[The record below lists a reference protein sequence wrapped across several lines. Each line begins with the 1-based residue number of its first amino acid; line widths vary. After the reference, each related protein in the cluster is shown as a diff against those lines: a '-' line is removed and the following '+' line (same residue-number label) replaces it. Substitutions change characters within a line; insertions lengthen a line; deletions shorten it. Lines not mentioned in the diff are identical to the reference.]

1 MSNQNVLVLPYPAQ
15 GHVKPL
21 MLFSHKLA
29 QNGFKI
35 TFVNSD
41 FNHKRVLNARVDD
54 QMDSKID
61 LVSIPDGLG
70 PEDDRDEIGQLC
82 KAILETM
89 PAKLEEL
96 IQNINDESDE
106 NSKITCVLADA
117 HMGWAMEVAEKMGI
131 RRAVIWPASAAVFL
145 LELSIPTMILDGI
158 LESDGPPTKKQMFQL
173 TAGMPAMDTENIPWA
188 IGDLSSQKII
198 FHYVMTFVRGWK
210 LTDWWLCNTFYD
222 IESPAL
228 ASVPKLLPIGPILTE
243 NQTLDGHSGSQLWL
257 EDSSCLSWLSEQ
269 PPCSVIYV
277 AFGSLTVHDQTQFN
291 ELALGLQLIGRPFLW
306 VVRPGFT
313 KGSSKSEY
321 PDGFGGNL
329 GKIVSWAPQQ
339 KVLSHPSV
347 ACFVSHCGWN
357 STIEGLSNGVPFLC
371 WPYFADQILNKSYI
385 CDYWKVGIGFDADEK
400 GIVSREEVKKK
411 VDQVIGDGDIRRR
424 SLKFKEM
431 AKKNGAE
438 DGQSSRNLKDFIT
451 WLKS

>member
-1 MSNQNVLVLPYPAQ
+1 MLVLPYPAQ

-41 FNHKRVLNARVDD
+41 FNHERVLNARVDD
-54 QMDSKID
+54 QMASKID

-158 LESDGPPTKKQMFQL
+158 LESDGKIVEITNL
-173 TAGMPAMDTENIPWA
+173 
-188 IGDLSSQKII
+188 LSLYVFFFYII
-198 FHYVMTFVRGWK
+198 KSNKTSK
-210 LTDWWLCNTFYD
+210 
-222 IESPAL
+222 
-228 ASVPKLLPIGPILTE
+228 KLLEP
-243 NQTLDGHSGSQLWL
+243 
-257 EDSSCLSWLSEQ
+257 
-269 PPCSVIYV
+269 
-277 AFGSLTVHDQTQFN
+277 
-291 ELALGLQLIGRPFLW
+291 
-306 VVRPGFT
+306 
-313 KGSSKSEY
+313 
-321 PDGFGGNL
+321 
-329 GKIVSWAPQQ
+329 
-339 KVLSHPSV
+339 
-347 ACFVSHCGWN
+347 
-357 STIEGLSNGVPFLC
+357 
-371 WPYFADQILNKSYI
+371 
-385 CDYWKVGIGFDADEK
+385 
-400 GIVSREEVKKK
+400 
-411 VDQVIGDGDIRRR
+411 
-424 SLKFKEM
+424 
-431 AKKNGAE
+431 
-438 DGQSSRNLKDFIT
+438 
-451 WLKS
+451 